1 MCTTNR
7 LRRLI
12 AAALAIVMAM
22 SLSVSAFA
30 AETGTVCNSP
40 GCPAC
45 TSLSDAVADILS
57 FSDVPDNHTF
67 HDSIL
72 WCASQS
78 IVGGY
83 TDGSFR
89 PANTVTQSNFTVMLS
104 RAFYASDITKYST
117 DSVKSLGSFYPNYLA
132 LKNNGKPTAIVCT
145 RYPACI
151 ID

>member
-45 TSLSDAVADILS
+45 TSQR
-57 FSDVPDNHTF
+57 
-67 HDSIL
+67 
-72 WCASQS
+72 C
-78 IVGGY
+78 G
-83 TDGSFR
+83 R
-89 PANTVTQSNFTVMLS
+89 
-104 RAFYASDITKYST
+104 
-117 DSVKSLGSFYPNYLA
+117 
-132 LKNNGKPTAIVCT
+132 
-145 RYPACI
+145 RYPEFQ
-151 ID
+151 